1 MFKNISWHIEL
12 SAKDIYMKCSVEV
25 DFLSL
30 LGQLHLPALAAKK
43 TLFSSLESFNV
54 FANFFATHI
63 FGVSPTLA

>member
-43 TLFSSLESFNV
+43 NFIFRDVHKPPNKVLVPSLSSSKCD
-54 FANFFATHI
+54 NF
-63 FGVSPTLA
+63 